1 MFAIARHIAELSR
14 FKREKL
20 NVLSWYYFIFK
31 FRDAINCLVG
41 VIDVEMFLV
50 LTKIMLYGRDVG

>member
-41 VIDVEMFLV
+41 VMHRCGDVF
-50 LTKIMLYGRDVG
+50 GFN